1 MDFQNFYYALQS
13 VNNLNEK
20 EQEDEQKLE
29 EQQKAAADNATAKF
43 NAKRDKIIDGI
54 KPISE
59 TSEMVI
65 THAVLEKL
73 AKYGISKENAMK
85 LLKGD

>member
-1 MDFQNFYYALQS
+1 MDFQNFYNAQQS

-20 EQEDEQKLE
+20 EQEDEQTLE

-54 KPISE
+54 K
-59 TSEMVI
+59 T
-65 THAVLEKL
+65 T
-73 AKYGISKENAMK
+73 
-85 LLKGD
+85 